1 MKRGMLAF
9 ACALVTSVL
18 LAGCGGGSGQPAVSG
33 TIQVIGSTS
42 MEPLCSL
49 VSEAYMEKE
58 QSVTVSNEYVGST
71 AGIEAL
77 LAGTANIGTS
87 SRNLTPTEKEQGA
100 VENIIAKDG
109 IAVIVNP
116 KVTGVNAL
124 SSAQIK
130 GIFTGTLTN
139 WKDVGGPDLPII
151 VIGQEAGS
159 GTRAPFEAILGIQ
172 GQAKYANELSGSGPV
187 LARIADAD
195 GAIGYCSLAMVNDS
209 VTKVTIDGVAPTK
222 EDIQNGSYTLTKDM
236 VMATKGPIDSQAPE
250 VKSFFDF
257 IYSPDGQ
264 KLIEKVNLIPMPK
277 A

>member
-1 MKRGMLAF
+1 MKRGILAF
-9 ACALVTSVL
+9 VCTVFAAVT
-18 LAGCGGGSGQPAVSG
+18 LAGCGSSSQSLSGN
-33 TIQVIGSTS
+33 IQVIGSTS

-49 VSEAYMEKE
+49 VSEVYMEKE
-58 QSVTVSNEYVGST
+58 QGVTVSNEYVGST

-77 LAGTANIGTS
+77 LSGTANIGTS
-87 SRNLTPTEKEQGA
+87 SRNLTQKEKDQGA

-109 IAVIVNP
+109 IAIIVNP

-124 SSAQIK
+124 SSDQIK
-130 GIFTGTLTN
+130 KIFTGAITN
-139 WKDVGGPDLPII
+139 WKDVGGPNMPII

-159 GTRAPFEAILGIQ
+159 GTRAPFEDILGIK
-172 GQAKYANELSGSGPV
+172 GQTKYANKLGSSGPV

-195 GAIGYCSLAMVNDS
+195 GSIGYCSLAMVNDS
-209 VTKVTIDGVAPTK
+209 VTKVSIDGVAPTK
-222 EDIQNGSYTLTKDM
+222 EDIQNGSYKLTKDM
-236 VMATKGPIDSQAPE
+236 VMATKGPIDSQLPE

-257 IYSPDGQ
+257 IYSADGQ